1 MSVPSSA
8 AVVVRAVDPVCGVS
22 KALRVRL
29 ELGSTAPVVGQH
41 LPMHPTSPRR
51 ANRLAAS
58 TSPYLLQHAHNPVDW
73 YPWGDEAFADARRR
87 NVPVLLSIGY
97 STCYWCHVMERESF
111 ENDSIAALMN
121 EHFVCIKVDREERP
135 DLDDIYM
142 TATQIMTSHGGWPM
156 TVFLDPG
163 SRQPFWC
170 GTYFPPEPRPAMGI
184 PSLPQ
189 VLANISTAWHKQR
202 ADVLEQANQIGAIV
216 RDRLSGVAEPPRGIA
231 ASTCVTEAVSG
242 LLRMFDRNHGGFGGA
257 PKFPQPVFLE
267 LLLDARERAGSEQT
281 RAAIDE
287 ALRVTLDKMMIGGV
301 YDQIGGGFHRY
312 SVDATWTVPHFEK
325 MLYDNAQLLS
335 VYARAAGAFE
345 DAEYARIVRETA
357 TYLRREMRSAG
368 GLASAQD
375 AEVDAREGL
384 NYLWSPDQLRGI
396 LEKTDADFAS
406 RVFSLELGPNFR
418 DPHHPDEAASN
429 VLRLRE
435 RPELIARDLGLAL
448 DAFHERRA
456 RISDAMLEARNR
468 RKQPHRDDKVLAAW
482 NGLAIH
488 GLAIAAECLRD
499 ATLLDDAIATADFVL
514 GELRGA
520 DGLCR
525 SWRDGVRGGPGFL
538 EDYGA
543 CALGLL
549 SLARALRVVAPHRAS
564 QASLYQDAAASLVFE
579 AASRFASDGRWFDCA
594 AGQADS
600 FVRTRSLHD
609 GAVPCGSSMML
620 LAMIELAAEGRNEAV
635 SDTDAL
641 LRSMLGPIEEMPLGL
656 AWATRGLLRLA
667 SDPVFASSV
676 LRPLVSAEAVD
687 LARRNDTSEN
697 AFTPVEIYAGA
708 ERVAVAKGLP
718 ASLRIALRIAP
729 GYHVLAA
736 DPWVDDPKGAMRG
749 VIPLR
754 VHVRGGA
761 GIEAYADYPS
771 GTPYA
776 MASETLGTPRVY
788 SDEIEFEI
796 AIEQTGEIT
805 GRPMLAITYQACSD
819 QACLPPRTVELD
831 IAIDQAS
838 TP

>member
-1 MSVPSSA
+1 
-8 AVVVRAVDPVCGVS
+8 
-22 KALRVRL
+22 
-29 ELGSTAPVVGQH
+29 
-41 LPMHPTSPRR
+41 MHPARDGSSSRR
-51 ANRLAAS
+51 PNRLASS

-73 YPWGDEAFADARRR
+73 YPWGEEAFAEAKRRD
-87 NVPVLLSIGY
+87 VPVLLSIGY

-121 EHFVCIKVDREERP
+121 EHFVCIKIDREERP

-156 TVFLDPG
+156 TVFLDPA

-170 GTYFPPEPRPAMGI
+170 GTYFPPEARPAMGI

-189 VLANISTAWHKQR
+189 VLTNISAAWDKQR
-202 ADVLEQANQIGAIV
+202 DDVLEQASQIGAIV
-216 RDRLSGVAEPPRGIA
+216 RERLSGEADAPGAIS
-231 ASTCVTEAVSG
+231 ASKCVTEAVSG

-267 LLLDARERAGSEQT
+267 LLLDARERAGSPQT

-287 ALRVTLDKMMIGGV
+287 ALRVTLDKMMIGGM

-312 SVDATWTVPHFEK
+312 SVDSTWTVPHFEK

-335 VYARAAGAFE
+335 IYARAAAAF
-345 DAEYARIVRETA
+345 DDPEYARIVRETA
-357 TYLRREMRSAG
+357 AYLRREMRTAG

-384 NYLWSPDQLRGI
+384 NYLWTPDQVRAL
-396 LEKTDADFAS
+396 LNKQDADFAS
-406 RVFSLELGPNFR
+406 RVFSLDLGPNFR
-418 DPHHPDEAASN
+418 DPHHPHEPASN
-429 VLRLRE
+429 VLRLGD
-435 RPELIARDLGLAL
+435 RPESIALELGVPLAE
-448 DAFHERRA
+448 FHVQRTRVA
-456 RISDAMLEARNR
+456 DSMLAARNS

-488 GLAIAAECLRD
+488 GLAVAAECLRD
-499 ATLLDDAIATADFVL
+499 ATLLDDAVSAAKIVL
-514 GELRGA
+514 GTLQGPQ
-520 DGLCR
+520 GLCR
-525 SWRDGVRGGPGFL
+525 SWRNGTRGGDGFL

-543 CALGLL
+543 CALGLMSL
-549 SLARALRVVAPHRAS
+549 SGALRAVAPQRA
-564 QASLYQDAAASLVFE
+564 AEAGLYQNAAADLVTQAAFRFE
-579 AASRFASDGRWFDCA
+579 SGGRWFDSA
-594 AGQADS
+594 AAHSDS

-609 GAVPCGSSMML
+609 GAVPCGSSMLL
-620 LAMIELAAEGRNEAV
+620 LALIELAATGHA
-635 SDTDAL
+635 DAPRHARTL
-641 LRSMLGPIEEMPLGL
+641 LHSMLASIDEMPLGL

-667 SDPVFASSV
+667 SDPVFASS
-676 LRPLVSAEAVD
+676 LLKPLVTADAAAAASG
-687 LARRNDTSEN
+687 SEDG

-708 ERVAVAKGLP
+708 ERVAVSKDSPG
-718 ASLRIALRIAP
+718 SLRVALRIAP
-729 GYHVLAA
+729 GFHVLAA

-749 VIPLR
+749 LIPLR
-754 VHVRGGA
+754 VHVRGGT
-761 GIEAYADYPS
+761 GIEAYADYPA

-776 MASETLGTPRVY
+776 AASEALGTPRVY
-788 SDEIEFEI
+788 ADEIDFEI
-796 AIEQTGEIT
+796 AVEQTGDIT

-819 QACLPPRTVELD
+819 RACLPPRTVELD

>member
-1 MSVPSSA
+1 
-8 AVVVRAVDPVCGVS
+8 
-22 KALRVRL
+22 
-29 ELGSTAPVVGQH
+29 
-41 LPMHPTSPRR
+41 MHPTPPRR

-73 YPWGDEAFADARRR
+73 FPWGDEAFAEAKRRD
-87 NVPVLLSIGY
+87 VPVLVSIGY

-121 EHFVCIKVDREERP
+121 ERFVCIKIDREERP

-156 TVFLDPG
+156 TVFLDPA

-170 GTYFPPEPRPAMGI
+170 GTYFPPESRPTMGI

-189 VLANISTAWHKQR
+189 VLTNISAAWQKQR
-202 ADVLEQANQIGAIV
+202 TDVLEQASQIGTIV
-216 RDRLSGVAEPPRGIA
+216 RERLSGESA
-231 ASTCVTEAVSG
+231 APESISASKCVTEAVSG

-267 LLLDARERAGSEQT
+267 LLLDARERAGSPQT

-287 ALRVTLDKMMIGGV
+287 ALRVTLDKMMIGGM

-335 VYARAAGAFE
+335 IYARAAATFG
-345 DAEYARIVRETA
+345 DPEYARVVRETA
-357 TYLRREMRSAG
+357 AYLRREMQIAG
-368 GLASAQD
+368 GGFASAQD

-384 NYLWSPDQLRGI
+384 NYLWSPEQVRDM
-396 LEKTDADFAS
+396 LEKADADFAC
-406 RVFSLELGPNFR
+406 RVFSLDLGPNFR
-418 DPHHPDEAASN
+418 DPHHPQEPATN
-429 VLRLRE
+429 VLRLRD
-435 RPELIARDLGLAL
+435 RPEPSAIELGVSVVE
-448 DAFHERRA
+448 FHARRA
-456 RISDAMLEARNR
+456 RIAAAMLAARST

-488 GLAIAAECLRD
+488 GLATAAECLRD
-499 ATLLDDAIATADFVL
+499 PALLEDAIAAATFVL
-514 GELRGA
+514 GTLHGPR
-520 DGLCR
+520 GLCR
-525 SWRDGVRGGPGFL
+525 SWRNGMRGGDGFL

-543 CALGLL
+543 CALGFA
-549 SLARALRVVAPHRAS
+549 SLARALRAVAPQRAADV
-564 QASLYQDAAASLVFE
+564 ASFQRAAADLVAE
-579 AASRFASDGRWFDCA
+579 AAARFETGGRWFDTA
-594 AGQADS
+594 ADQTES

-620 LAMIELAAEGRNEAV
+620 LALIELAASRQA
-635 SDTDAL
+635 DAARHASTL
-641 LRSMLGPIEEMPLGL
+641 LRSMLASIDEMPLGL

-667 SDPVFASSV
+667 SDPAFALSA
-676 LRPLVSAEAVD
+676 LKPLVSADAAAAGATAAE
-687 LARRNDTSEN
+687 SEST
-697 AFTPVEIYAGA
+697 FTPVEIYAGA
-708 ERVAVAKGLP
+708 ERVAIAKDAP
-718 ASLRIALRIAP
+718 ASLRVALRIAS

-736 DPWVDDPKGAMRG
+736 DPWIDDPKGAMRG
-749 VIPLR
+749 LIPLR
-754 VHVRGGA
+754 VHVRGGT
-761 GIEAYADYPS
+761 GVEAYADYPA

-776 MASETLGTPRVY
+776 AASEVVGTPRVY
-788 SDEIEFEI
+788 SDEVDFEI
-796 AIEQTGEIT
+796 ALEQTSEIT

-819 QACLPPRTVELD
+819 RACLPPRTVELD

>member
-1 MSVPSSA
+1 
-8 AVVVRAVDPVCGVS
+8 
-22 KALRVRL
+22 
-29 ELGSTAPVVGQH
+29 
-41 LPMHPTSPRR
+41 MHPTTPRR

-73 YPWGDEAFADARRR
+73 YPWGEEAFAEGKRRD
-87 NVPVLLSIGY
+87 VPVLLSIGY

-121 EHFVCIKVDREERP
+121 ERFVCIKIDREERP

-156 TVFLDPG
+156 TVFLEPA

-170 GTYFPPEPRPAMGI
+170 GTYFPPEPRPGMGI

-189 VLANISTAWHKQR
+189 VLTNISAAWHKQR
-202 ADVLEQANQIGAIV
+202 SDVIEQANQIGAIV
-216 RDRLSGVAEPPRGIA
+216 RERLSGAAEPPSAIS
-231 ASTCVTEAVSG
+231 ASRCVTEAVSG

-267 LLLDARERAGSEQT
+267 LLLDARERAGSPQT

-335 VYARAAGAFE
+335 IYARAAAAF
-345 DAEYARIVRETA
+345 DDPEYARTVGETA
-357 TYLRREMRSAG
+357 SYLRREMHTAG

-384 NYLWSPDQLRGI
+384 NYLWSPEEVRATLD
-396 LEKTDADFAS
+396 KADAEFAC
-406 RVFSLELGPNFR
+406 RIFSLDLGPNFR
-418 DPHHPDEAASN
+418 DPHHPHEPASN
-429 VLRLRE
+429 VLRLRD
-435 RPELIARDLGLAL
+435 RPESIAQELGVSLA
-448 DAFHERRA
+448 DFHARRVRVA
-456 RISDAMLEARNR
+456 GAMLAARNN

-488 GLAIAAECLRD
+488 GLAVAAERLRD
-499 ATLLDDAIATADFVL
+499 AALLDDAVTAATFVL
-514 GELRGA
+514 GTLRGT

-525 SWRDGVRGGPGFL
+525 SWRGGARGGDGFL

-543 CALGLL
+543 CALGLMSL
-549 SLARALRVVAPHRAS
+549 SRALRALTPQRATEA
-564 QASLYQDAAASLVFE
+564 ASYQNAAADLIRE
-579 AASRFASDGRWFDCA
+579 AASRFESGGRWFDA
-594 AGQADS
+594 AAEQSDS

-620 LAMIELAAEGRNEAV
+620 LALIELAATGHA
-635 SDTDAL
+635 DAERHARTL
-641 LRSMLGPIEEMPLGL
+641 LHSMLASIDEMPLGL

-667 SDPVFASSV
+667 SDPVFASSP
-676 LRPLVSAEAVD
+676 LKPLVSADAGD
-687 LARRNDTSEN
+687 AASNSAGSD

-708 ERVAVAKGLP
+708 ERVAIAKETP
-718 ASLRIALRIAP
+718 ASLRVALRIAP

-736 DPWVDDPKGAMRG
+736 DPWIDDPKGAMRG
-749 VIPLR
+749 LIPLR
-754 VHVRGGA
+754 VHIRGGT
-761 GIEAYADYPS
+761 GIEAYADYPA

-776 MASETLGTPRVY
+776 AASEALGTPRVY
-788 SDEIEFEI
+788 TEEIDFEI
-796 AIEQTGEIT
+796 ALEQTGEIT

-819 QACLPPRTVELD
+819 NACLPPRTVELD